1 MDTGQKGEEKRIRV
15 TDDFSLTKR
24 MTFLYLNTVRSI
36 TRSVLSE
43 ASILL

>member
-24 MTFLYLNTVRSI
+24 MTFLYLTTVRSI
-36 TRSVLSE
+36 TRRVLSE